1 MLSPEQAL
9 ASVFDAIDEI
19 NAQLPDGM
27 RVEKSPDTS
36 LTGDQSPLDSL
47 TLINLLVALEEVV
60 ARQRG
65 EAMQLLDED
74 LLGEP
79 EGPYST
85 PATLAA
91 YLARAA

>member
-1 MLSPEQAL
+1 MLSVEDAL
-9 ASVFDAIDEI
+9 ASVFEAIDEV
-19 NAQLPDGM
+19 NMQLPAHQH
-27 RVEKSPDTS
+27 VTKTPATA

-47 TLINLLVALEEVV
+47 ALINLIVALEEVI

-65 EAMQLLDED
+65 EALQLLDED

-79 EGPYST
+79 DGPYST

-91 YLARAA
+91 YVASAA